1 MASADALSSLLRDV
15 PETVIGDNP
24 YVAMAKAFAAQQQNV
39 APPRNNLESFLVP
52 LIQNSTLGIM
62 QGLAANKEK
71 ENLFDYYK
79 NNPLIQALAS
89 NAPKAEAIGPVADG
103 DAYAQ
108 LLAAAPLTAY
118 QQETAPPSWTP
129 EKGKGDLFQAL
140 IGYQAQQEQQKAL
153 NEVAQAVA
161 KRQAMLP
168 VFEQEQKI
176 RGAINPSGTK
186 VTIDSG
192 LGQAAQ
198 DELRKSYSVIQ
209 EADALAGLLDS
220 SKAGWLDYQI
230 MKKFGA
236 ADKDGIALQ
245 VKNLADRLSRARTGA
260 ALNASEERLY
270 TRLVGGDISVDP
282 KQAAQLLR
290 KLSEA
295 ESRIMNASLDF
306 AEQLK
311 SGGTPAIK
319 ANLAEQSAKR
329 AAALQSANVPAGMR
343 LVRNKLTGETKLVP
357 Q

>member
-103 DAYAQ
+103 DTYAQ

-140 IGYQAQQEQQKAL
+140 IGYQAQQQEAEAARELKQVQAKEIAKATAKAL
-153 NEVAQAVA
+153 TTATQDPYQKLSADEKARFSNAPQIISELQRVADKASSLNQSALAVNLA
-161 KRQAMLP
+161 KQVASSDINAVIADAKNLVTNLRRLQGDTGNSAFGEQAMALEAILGDRTAGSKTIAARLQSATDSLRRI
-168 VFEQEQKI
+168 VQ
-176 RGAINPSGTK
+176 GA
-186 VTIDSG
+186 
-192 LGQAAQ
+192 L
-198 DELRKSYSVIQ
+198 
-209 EADALAGLLDS
+209 
-220 SKAGWLDYQI
+220 
-230 MKKFGA
+230 
-236 ADKDGIALQ
+236 
-245 VKNLADRLSRARTGA
+245 
-260 ALNASEERLY
+260 
-270 TRLVGGDISVDP
+270 
-282 KQAAQLLR
+282 
-290 KLSEA
+290 
-295 ESRIMNASLDF
+295 ESRIA
-306 AEQLK
+306 
-311 SGGTPAIK
+311 
-319 ANLAEQSAKR
+319 
-329 AAALQSANVPAGMR
+329 
-343 LVRNKLTGETKLVP
+343 GETQGIAAIRQGLTAVKPPPGRPGESFEEYKRRVTGGI
-357 Q
+357 